1 MNIEHLRK
9 QAKNLKSLYP
19 DLVANHGPTLSLA
32 QAQDVVARTHGF
44 PSWKAAITKTSS
56 PSPVVA
62 VRVVA
67 GPRSSE
73 QDQALATCLRE
84 GYHFEAGEETQLA
97 VEIADGGT
105 PARFAFGRE
114 LVLRFTHAGESA
126 AVRREDRALDEIADQ
141 FDSPDGS
148 FEHYL
153 PHEREILLYHAREA
167 VQRCPLYLDGW
178 NRVAGVMFEERDFG
192 PALATIEPV
201 ARALLDLLPA
211 GVVQVCYGML
221 EHRPFFRLMH
231 TYLLL
236 LDAVGRHAHADRLAL
251 RLYALWPMDN
261 IGFRFLLT
269 RQARARA

>member
-1 MNIEHLRK
+1 MNIDHLRK

-19 DLVANHGPTLSLA
+19 DLVANHGSTLSLT
-32 QAQDVVARTHGF
+32 QAQEALARTHGF
-44 PSWKAAITKTSS
+44 PSWKAAIGKATA
-56 PSPVVA
+56 VA
-62 VRVVA
+62 PRAGA
-67 GPRSSE
+67 GPRSTE
-73 QDQALATCLRE
+73 HHDALAACVRA
-84 GYHFEAGEETQLA
+84 GYHFEVGEETQLA

-114 LVLRFTHAGESA
+114 LVLRFTRADDA
-126 AVRREDRALDEIADQ
+126 KAVRREDRALDEIADQ
-141 FDSPDGS
+141 FDNPDGT
-148 FEHYL
+148 FENYM
-153 PHEREILLYHAREA
+153 PHERVILRYHAHEA

-178 NRVAGVMFEERDFG
+178 NRLAGVMFAEREFE

-201 ARALLDLLPA
+201 ARALLALLPA

-236 LDAVGRHAHADRLAL
+236 LDAVGRHADADRLAR

-261 IGFRFLLT
+261 VGFRFLLT
-269 RQARARA
+269 RQARAGA

>member
-1 MNIEHLRK
+1 MHIDHLRK

-19 DLVANHGPTLSLA
+19 DLVAAHGATLSLA
-32 QAQDVVARTHGF
+32 QAQDAVARTHGF
-44 PSWKAAITKTSS
+44 PSWKAALGKNA
-56 PSPVVA
+56 PAPA
-62 VRVVA
+62 AAPRVIA
-67 GPRSSE
+67 GPRSPAN
-73 QDQALATCLRE
+73 DAALAGCIRA
-84 GYHFEAGEETQLA
+84 GYHFVASEESQLA
-97 VEIADGGT
+97 VEIADGGV
-105 PARFAFGRE
+105 PARFAPGHE
-114 LVLRFTHAGESA
+114 LELRFTQPGDA
-126 AVRREDRALDEIADQ
+126 AVVRREDRALDEIADQ
-141 FDSPDGS
+141 FDSPDGT

-178 NRVAGVMFEERDFG
+178 NRVAGVMFEDEEFG

-201 ARALLDLLPA
+201 AQALLDLLPA
-211 GVVQVCYGML
+211 GIVQVCYGML

-236 LDAVGRHAHADRLAL
+236 LDAVGRHAEADRLAL

-269 RQARARA
+269 RQARAEA